1 MILLG
6 KYAGKATRAAAF
18 LWNIGAAI
26 PIIVLILWQWGSKS
40 GWWSAFLLPGPTV
53 VMKSFISLLA
63 TGELAEN
70 ICASILRILKGFS
83 FSALVALATAFACG
97 IYRPMLRALSPT
109 FEFIRHIPPMAT
121 IPMLI
126 LWFGIG
132 EASKLVIIV
141 MATFFP
147 IFLNTVQGV
156 IQCDKRLVEVARAF
170 GYSRAQELRYVIFP
184 SALPYVLTGMRL
196 GLGYSWRSLIA
207 AELVAASSGLGY
219 MILDAEQLS
228 RPDVIMVGI
237 LTIGCLGSLMD
248 VSLSCLTTRFTS
260 YGKKDGVV

>member
-1 MILLG
+1 MSDRRRDEKFSLVRAVAGSGVIIPLVALCLWWWGARSRWWSPYLLPAPDVVLKSFFNLSRSG
-6 KYAGKATRAAAF
+6 ELFRNVAASLVRIVKGFSASASFALAAAF
-18 LWNIGAAI
+18 VCGVNRA
-26 PIIVLILWQWGSKS
+26 VLRQI
-40 GWWSAFLLPGPTV
+40 
-53 VMKSFISLLA
+53 
-63 TGELAEN
+63 
-70 ICASILRILKGFS
+70 
-83 FSALVALATAFACG
+83 
-97 IYRPMLRALSPT
+97 SPT
-109 FEFIRHIPPMAT
+109 LEFLRHIPPMAT

-132 EASKLVIIV
+132 EGSKLVIIV

-156 IQCDKRLVEVARAF
+156 SQCDAGLLEVARGF
-170 GYSRAQELRYVIFP
+170 GYSRAQTLRFVVLP

-228 RPDVIMVGI
+228 RPDVIIVGI
-237 LTIGCLGSLMD
+237 LVIGLLGSLMD
-248 VSLSCLTTRFTS
+248 LGVSFLTARFAPYRVS
-260 YGKKDGVV
+260 DGVL